1 MSMSVYNRTLA
12 LAGIF
17 QSARLVQQTAR
28 GEPRDSESTAA
39 SLGSIFNTDPA
50 NIEDVYGG
58 VAGVATGLEV
68 LVRQLGNVDNSRDM
82 ELTRYAITLIQL
94 ENRLKTQPQL
104 LQLIR
109 SGIETCKQLIEPGK
123 EPQAAVI
130 AMLADIYKQTISTL
144 QPRILV
150 NGEPTVLANTDSK
163 NMVRALLL
171 AGIRSAVL
179 LRQSGGT
186 RLRLIF
192 QRRQLLDCARE
203 QLLKISR

>member
-1 MSMSVYNRTLA
+1 MSKSVYSRTLA

-17 QSARLVQQTAR
+17 QAARLVQQTAR

-39 SLGSIFNTDPA
+39 SLNSIFNIDPA

-58 VAGVATGLEV
+58 ITGIGTGLEV
-68 LVRQLGNVDNSRDM
+68 LVRQLGNVDNSRDI
-82 ELTRYAITLIQL
+82 ELTRYAVTLIHL
-94 ENRLKTQPQL
+94 ENRLKRQPHL

-109 SGIETCKQLIEPGK
+109 SGIETCKQLSEPEK
-123 EPQAAVI
+123 EFQAPVI
-130 AMLADIYKQTISTL
+130 AMLADTYKQTISTL
-144 QPRILV
+144 TPRLLV
-150 NGEPTVLANTDSK
+150 NGEPTVLGNTDSK

-203 QLLKISR
+203 QLQKIS